1 LLRATAPLGA
11 AFLLGV
17 AAAYAV
23 MRLRR
28 LCRRKRGLSLADG
41 EAKMRLLAAGGGG
54 NGCGGCAMG
63 GGARH
68 ASQPGWAF
76 QYSGHGQHDPLDD
89 VARGTGPS
97 RSSSAAS
104 LRLDQLHRS
113 NQDLHAAF
121 RLIEHRMASMEASFV
136 SGGGGGGRA
145 VSMSNMAGVLAGE
158 REGER
163 EGSPHVDDAGRP
175 QARSMGD
182 LHPGGSPGPQARL
195 AASGNSLYTILAA
208 EGEESDSASAST
220 SAQPSAPVS
229 GAASEVTLSTLPQRS
244 WWGRPAGPAGSPPL
258 V

>member
-1 LLRATAPLGA
+1 
-11 AFLLGV
+11 
-17 AAAYAV
+17 
-23 MRLRR
+23 
-28 LCRRKRGLSLADG
+28 
-41 EAKMRLLAAGGGG
+41 MRLLASGGGG

-76 QYSGHGQHDPLDD
+76 QYSGHGQYDPLDD

-158 REGER
+158 REG
-163 EGSPHVDDAGRP
+163 SPHVDDAGRP
-175 QARSMGD
+175 QARSLGD